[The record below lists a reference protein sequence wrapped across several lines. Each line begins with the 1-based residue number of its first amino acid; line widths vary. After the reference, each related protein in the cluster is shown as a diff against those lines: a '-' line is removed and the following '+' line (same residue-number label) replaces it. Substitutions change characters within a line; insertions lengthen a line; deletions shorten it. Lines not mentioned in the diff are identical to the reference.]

1 MGIYYSIV
9 NVDASE
15 IIYPGA
21 FGGSIKQPLSN
32 PMVAKIV
39 SDLLTNYPNEAFN
52 HYRGRWAGDRVVM
65 EGDLELTMS
74 PPVEIKLLETFK
86 DISSE
91 LFMHY
96 REDFLEQLI
105 VSAHWQL
112 ECSFLSWKED
122 IEYGAHN
129 VSHEYSAPDKD
140 DFLELMLPGVE
151 LPSPVSDSSKQAW
164 DILACHYVFSDDL
177 RKEKNTI

>member
-39 SDLLTNYPNEAFN
+39 SDLLTNYPNQAFN
-52 HYRGRWAGDRVVM
+52 HYMGRWAGDRVVM

-91 LFMHY
+91 LFMYY
-96 REDFLEQLI
+96 REDFLEELI
-105 VSAHWQL
+105 VSAHWEL
-112 ECSFLSWKED
+112 EWRFLSWKKNKN
-122 IEYGAHN
+122 YVN
-129 VSHEYSAPDKD
+129 SRKD
-140 DFLELMLPGVE
+140 NFLELMLPGVE